1 MKYVSSILAY
11 SLYRIDKNVKRKVQS
26 AKPKLKTKNE
36 ERGFDQRNNFNF
48 QLSEYLQFIIITV

>member
-1 MKYVSSILAY
+1 MKFVSSILAY

-36 ERGFDQRNNFNF
+36 ERGF
-48 QLSEYLQFIIITV
+48 E

>member
-1 MKYVSSILAY
+1 MKFVSSILAY

-36 ERGFDQRNNFNF
+36 ERGFDQRNNFDF
-48 QLSEYLQFIIITV
+48 QPSEYLPFIAITI